1 MGARRLRGQQRP
13 LARML
18 GIAGRIGRENSLRSP
33 RRMAQ
38 TAAALIVGLAAAS
51 WPARRAARLDVLTA
65 LSAE

>member
-1 MGARRLRGQQRP
+1 
-13 LARML
+13 ML